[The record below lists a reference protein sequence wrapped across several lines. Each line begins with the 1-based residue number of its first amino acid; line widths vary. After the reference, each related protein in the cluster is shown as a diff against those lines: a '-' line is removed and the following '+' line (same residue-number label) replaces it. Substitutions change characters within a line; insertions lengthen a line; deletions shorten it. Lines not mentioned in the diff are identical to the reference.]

1 MYKINQVAHML
12 GVSTVDIHSRLIE
25 QRDSL
30 VQNIHKKS
38 GITFI
43 DDEGVKLIARLLEE
57 RMIHLDSQSDQRLNS
72 EPSTADMDLTQLS
85 STDEL
90 VQGNLDSE
98 MLVFTFREKI
108 SRLKA
113 QINRIDQEI
122 LLKDEAIE
130 HYLQDIEHHL
140 K

>member
-1 MYKINQVAHML
+1 ML
-12 GVSTVDIHSRLIE
+12 GVSTVDIHSQLIE

-30 VQNIHKKS
+30 VQNIHKKN

-43 DDEGVKLIARLLEE
+43 DEEGVKLIARLLEE
-57 RMIHLDSQSDQRLNS
+57 RMANLELTS
-72 EPSTADMDLTQLS
+72 EPSIDLESLAKAFDPTQVSDFQDS
-85 STDEL
+85 SQKT
-90 VQGNLDSE
+90 LDSE
-98 MLVFTFREKI
+98 MLVFRFRENI

-130 HYLQDIEHHL
+130 HYLQDIERHL

>member
-1 MYKINQVAHML
+1 ML
-12 GVSTVDIHSRLIE
+12 GVSTVDIHSQLIE

-30 VQNIHKKS
+30 VQNIHKTN

-43 DDEGVKLIARLLEE
+43 DDEGVKLIARLLED
-57 RMIHLDSQSDQRLNS
+57 RMVKFESHSNLVSLESELSLN
-72 EPSTADMDLTQLS
+72 QLS
-85 STDEL
+85 DDADSDK
-90 VQGNLDSE
+90 GMLDSE
-98 MLVFTFREKI
+98 MHVFRLRETI

-130 HYLQDIEHHL
+130 HYLQDIERHL
-140 K
+140 KQNP